1 MAVDLELVEAPEV
14 VIIRVIL
21 MEGSSPALTTDQA
34 EIEGAEVEVVIVMTG
49 ADVVDL
55 QKDEKDVPEDIR
67 VHLPLPRLG

>member
-21 MEGSSPALTTDQA
+21 MEESSQVLTDQA
-34 EIEGAEVEVVIVMTG
+34 ETEGAEVEAVIVMIV

-55 QKDEKDVPEDIR
+55 QKDEKDVLEDIR
-67 VHLPLPRLG
+67 LDLSRSWLG